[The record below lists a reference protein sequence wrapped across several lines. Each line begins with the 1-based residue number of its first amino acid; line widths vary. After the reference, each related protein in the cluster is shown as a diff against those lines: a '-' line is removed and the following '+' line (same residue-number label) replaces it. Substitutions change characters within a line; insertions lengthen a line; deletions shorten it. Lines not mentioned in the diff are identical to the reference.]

1 MKRDMVYKSVTLTIA
16 RFQQG
21 ADAQEDGVG
30 HAEKG
35 HDNLC
40 KHRNVSAFAHVKGK
54 CNCAYPR

>member
-1 MKRDMVYKSVTLTIA
+1 MVYKSVTLTIA